1 MGATGSLAEFVYNL
15 SFSRLSGE
23 VVHKAKG
30 VLLDTL
36 GCAIAGYTLAHKEF
50 HWLYDLVREMGGN
63 PEATIFIEGLKTS
76 AAQAALV
83 NGVLI
88 HTIDYDDTHLG
99 SISHLGAPT
108 VATILA
114 MGEKTGASGQLLIT
128 SLVAAYEVAGRV
140 GKAIMPAHYKYWHPT
155 STLGVIAAAAAS
167 AKILGLEP
175 EKVEQV
181 ISLAADS
188 ASGLRYCIDF
198 GDFSKSY
205 HPGLAAWKGIMA
217 AQIIVRGA
225 SGPKG
230 LLEYKSGFC
239 RAYSEQPSIEALTE
253 NLGNSYEIMLDSL
266 KAYPTILCSHT
277 PIQATLEIM
286 AEHKLGIEDLEA
298 IHFRVTPTAPG
309 QGMNYHPETP
319 LAARL
324 SIPYCVARAA
334 ADGYI
339 GMDQFTEEKLAEP
352 HIKEFMQKIT
362 LESDE
367 EFFKKYPGTLA
378 AQMEMKTKDGRVI
391 KGESIYPKGHPQ
403 NPMREEEIKEKFRQL
418 ALYTLESQQV
428 EEIIKKVYGLENL
441 KQIEELRGFLVKKRK
456 NKLPIVLD

>member
-1 MGATGSLAEFVYNL
+1 MGATRNLAEFVSNL
-15 SFSRLSGE
+15 SFSRLPEE

-50 HWLYDLVREMGGN
+50 HWLYDLVSEMGGN
-63 PEATIFIEGLKTS
+63 PEATIFVEGLKTS

-83 NGVLI
+83 NGALI
-88 HTIDYDDTHLG
+88 HTIDFDDTHLG

-108 VATILA
+108 VAAVLA
-114 MGEKTGASGQLLIT
+114 MGEKTGVSGQLLIS

-155 STLGVIAAAAAS
+155 STLGGLAAAAAS

-181 ISLAADS
+181 LSLAADS

-217 AQIIVRGA
+217 AQIIARGA
-225 SGPKG
+225 IGPKG
-230 LLEYKSGFC
+230 ILEYKSGFC
-239 RAYSEQPSIEALTE
+239 RAYAEDPNWDALTE
-253 NLGNSYEIMLDSL
+253 NLGNSYEIMFASL

-277 PIQATLEIM
+277 PIQATLKVM
-286 AEHKLGIEDLEA
+286 KEHKLKMPDLEA
-298 IHFRVTPTAPG
+298 IHFWVTPTAPG
-309 QGMNYHPETP
+309 QGMNYAPETP

-339 GMDQFTEEKLAEP
+339 GMDQFTEDKIVESG
-352 HIKEFMQKIT
+352 IKEFMQKIT
-362 LESDE
+362 LEPDAS
-367 EFFKKYPGTLA
+367 FLQKYPDTLA
-378 AQMEMKTKDGRVI
+378 AYIELRTKDGRI
-391 KGESIYPKGHPQ
+391 FKDESIYPKGHPL
-403 NPMREEEIKEKFRQL
+403 NPMNENEIKEKFLKL
-418 ALYTLESQQV
+418 ALYTLPKGKAEAIIHQV
-428 EEIIKKVYGLENL
+428 YNLEKMDGAEQL
-441 KQIEELRGFLVKKRK
+441 IGFLIK
-456 NKLPIVLD
+456 

>member
-1 MGATGSLAEFVYNL
+1 MGATRILAEFVNNM
-15 SFSRLSGE
+15 SFSQLPKE
-23 VVHKAKG
+23 VIQKAKG
-30 VLLDTL
+30 IILDTL
-36 GCAIAGYTLAHKEF
+36 GCAIAGYTLANQEF
-50 HWLYDLVREMGGN
+50 HWLYDLVEEMGGN
-63 PEATIFIEGLKTS
+63 PEATIFIKGQKTS

-83 NGVLI
+83 NGTLT
-88 HTIDYDDTHLG
+88 HTIDFDDTHLG

-108 VATILA
+108 VATVLA
-114 MGEKTGASGQLLIT
+114 LGEKVEAPGVLLIT

-140 GKAIMPAHYKYWHPT
+140 GKAIMPTHYKYWHPT
-155 STLGVIAAAAAS
+155 STLGVIAAATAS
-167 AKILGLEP
+167 AKILGLGT
-175 EKVEQV
+175 EKIEQV

-217 AQIIVRGA
+217 AQIISKGA
-225 SGPKG
+225 MGPQG

-239 RAYSEQPSIEALTE
+239 HAYSEQPNIEVLTE
-253 NLGNSYEIMLDSL
+253 NLGNSYEIMFDSL

-277 PIQATLEIM
+277 PIQATLKVM
-286 AEHKLGIEDLEA
+286 KEHKLQIKDLEA

-339 GMDQFTEEKLAEP
+339 GMDQFAEEKIAEP
-352 HIKEFMQKIT
+352 EIKKFMSKIT
-362 LESDE
+362 LESVPSFLE
-367 EFFKKYPGTLA
+367 KYPGTLA
-378 AQMEMKTKDGRVI
+378 AQIELKTKDGRVLED
-391 KGESIYPKGHPQ
+391 ESIFPKGHPR
-403 NPMREEEIKEKFRQL
+403 NPMTEDEIKEKFRQL
-418 ALYTLESQQV
+418 ALYSLKKGVV
-428 EEIIKKVYGLENL
+428 EQIIEK
-441 KQIEELRGFLVKKRK
+441 IEQFEKIEKIEDLISLLV
-456 NKLPIVLD
+456 NKFHI

>member
-1 MGATGSLAEFVYNL
+1 MGATRILAEFVNNM
-15 SFSRLSGE
+15 SFSQLPKE
-23 VVHKAKG
+23 VIQKAKG
-30 VLLDTL
+30 IILDTL
-36 GCAIAGYTLAHKEF
+36 GCAIAGYTLANQEF
-50 HWLYDLVREMGGN
+50 HWLYDLVEEMGGN
-63 PEATIFIEGLKTS
+63 PEATIFIKGQKTS

-83 NGVLI
+83 NGTLT
-88 HTIDYDDTHLG
+88 HTIDFDDTHLG

-108 VATILA
+108 VATVLA
-114 MGEKTGASGQLLIT
+114 LGEKVEAPGVLLIT

-140 GKAIMPAHYKYWHPT
+140 GKAIMPTHYKYWHPT
-155 STLGVIAAAAAS
+155 STLGVIAAATAS
-167 AKILGLEP
+167 AKILGLGT
-175 EKVEQV
+175 EKIEQV

-217 AQIIVRGA
+217 AQIISKGA
-225 SGPKG
+225 MGPQG

-239 RAYSEQPSIEALTE
+239 HAYSEQPNIEVLTE
-253 NLGNSYEIMLDSL
+253 NLGNSYEIMFDSL

-277 PIQATLEIM
+277 PIQATLKVIK
-286 AEHKLGIEDLEA
+286 EHKLQIKDLEA

-339 GMDQFTEEKLAEP
+339 GMDQFAEEKIAEP
-352 HIKEFMQKIT
+352 EIKKFMSKIT
-362 LESDE
+362 LESVPSFLE
-367 EFFKKYPGTLA
+367 KYPGTLA
-378 AQMEMKTKDGRVI
+378 AQIELKTKDGRVLED
-391 KGESIYPKGHPQ
+391 ESIFPKGHPR
-403 NPMREEEIKEKFRQL
+403 NPMTEDEIKEKFRQL
-418 ALYTLESQQV
+418 ALYSLKKGVV
-428 EEIIKKVYGLENL
+428 EQIIEK
-441 KQIEELRGFLVKKRK
+441 IEQFEKIEKIEDLISLLV
-456 NKLPIVLD
+456 NKFHI